1 MRRYILLLAALV
13 LLMPVEGCAKKK
25 DGGRHIIGFYNLE
38 NLFDTVHDQGKN
50 DYEYLPDGAN
60 EWTPE
65 KYAVKLRN
73 MARVIADMKADNGM
87 WHTVLGV
94 AEIENRRVLEDL
106 VKQPAI
112 AAANYRIVQIEGPD
126 RRGIDCALL
135 YDPSRMK
142 VVETESLPFDFNTRI
157 PITTYNKKEQE
168 DFRTRDI
175 LMVHGLIDG
184 EHFAFYVCHFP
195 SRRGDK
201 GQDVRCR
208 AAEIAYSHVQKMQK
222 KYPGIKCIV
231 MGDMNDNPQDESL
244 SVYLHGCRNIKEAG
258 QEDFFNPFWE
268 MLDNGIGSLF
278 YRGDPNIFDC
288 ILVSQNLTKGKGL
301 RIAKQGK
308 YYGTVYSKPYM
319 TQQSGQYKGQPHR
332 TFSNGKFI
340 SGYSDHYPTFI
351 ELKK

>member
-1 MRRYILLLAALV
+1 MKRYILLLAALV
-13 LLMPVEGCAKKK
+13 LLLPATGCAKKK
-25 DGGRHIIGFYNLE
+25 DKHHIIGFYNLE

-65 KYAVKLRN
+65 KYAVKLQN
-73 MARVIADMKADNGM
+73 MARVIADMQKDNGM

-175 LMVHGLIDG
+175 IMVHGLIDG

-201 GQDVRCR
+201 GEDVRCR

-231 MGDMNDNPQDESL
+231 MGDMNDNPQDKSL
-244 SVYLHGCRNIKEAG
+244 SVYLHGRRNI
-258 QEDFFNPFWE
+258 QE
-268 MLDNGIGSLF
+268 
-278 YRGDPNIFDC
+278 
-288 ILVSQNLTKGKGL
+288 SQNLTKGKGL

-308 YYGTVYSKPYM
+308 YYGVVYSKPYM

-340 SGYSDHYPTFI
+340 SGFSDHYPTFI